1 MSIEAIHYVMKTDIP
16 DGIAKLVAF
25 VIADYAH
32 AETGQAWPKIE
43 TLARKCS
50 QSVRTVQRKIRVLEE
65 LGILRVE
72 QRHAETGRQR
82 ENLFILYLP
91 GVPRP
96 AANDPSPPRSS
107 GRPNRGEGDTQSP
120 IPPSDPVT
128 PGCVSAVT
136 PEGDTAVTP
145 RGIPQK
151 ESIRRESP
159 RRETRDS
166 ALPPASA
173 DAATAPEGA
182 PSPQV
187 SPSRSSTFRSSPVR
201 ACICPETFAPE
212 ERHYAAAEIAGFDR
226 RFVRATADAMRR
238 WSLANAHRPIARKAD
253 WALAFDGILETALRE
268 AAERAAREARR
279 TAPHPARARRSTN
292 GMLDL
297 AADLMGV
304 PDDPADILAAFGL
317 GPTISANG
325 HDAGDGPLHGRLR
338 EPGGGPS
345 DGLPAQAHPR
355 LAGAGR

>member
-32 AETGQAWPKIE
+32 AETGQAWPKVE

-82 ENLFILYLP
+82 ENLFVLYLP

-107 GRPNRGEGDTQSP
+107 GRPTRGEGDTQSP
-120 IPPSDPVT
+120 IPPPDPVT
-128 PGCVSAVT
+128 PEGVTAVT

-151 ESIRRESP
+151 ESTRRESP
-159 RRETRDS
+159 RREIRDS

-173 DAATAPEGA
+173 GAATAPKGA
-182 PSPQV
+182 PF
-187 SPSRSSTFRSSPVR
+187 SRAVL
-201 ACICPETFAPE
+201 CPDGFAPE
-212 ERHYAAAEIAGFDR
+212 GRHYAAAEALGFDAA
-226 RFVRATADAMRR
+226 FVRQTAASMHR
-238 WSLANAHRPIARKAD
+238 WSHANAHRPIARKAD
-253 WALAFDGILETALRE
+253 WALAFDGILDTALRE
-268 AAERAAREARR
+268 AAERAARAS
-279 TAPHPARARRSTN
+279 ARASPSTRARSSN
-292 GMLDL
+292 GALTIL
-297 AADLMGV
+297 ADVYGV
-304 PDDPADILAAFGL
+304 PDDPSSLYDQLFGS
-317 GPTISANG
+317 PAHPG
-325 HDAGDGPLHGRLR
+325 HAVDGPVRGPVHEPAGGSADRL
-338 EPGGGPS
+338 PLQAP
-345 DGLPAQAHPR
+345 PAR
-355 LAGAGR
+355 LGARS

>member
-82 ENLFILYLP
+82 ENLFVLYLP

-96 AANDPSPPRSS
+96 AANDPTPPRSS

-120 IPPSDPVT
+120 IPPPDPVT
-128 PGCVSAVT
+128 PGGVSSVT

-151 ESIRRESP
+151 ESTRRESP

-173 DAATAPEGA
+173 HAATAPKGA
-182 PSPQV
+182 PSP
-187 SPSRSSTFRSSPVR
+187 R
-201 ACICPETFAPE
+201 AVLCPDGFEPE
-212 ERHYAAAEIAGFDR
+212 GRHYAAAEALGFDAA
-226 RFVRATADAMRR
+226 FVRQTAASMHR
-238 WSLANAHRPIARKAD
+238 WSHANAHRPIARKAD
-253 WALAFDGILETALRE
+253 WALAFDGILDTALRE

-279 TAPHPARARRSTN
+279 SASAPTSPRRSTN
-292 GMLDL
+292 GGL
-297 AADLMGV
+297 ALVAEMIGL
-304 PDDPADILAAFGL
+304 PHDPADLLNVLGLESGRDAA
-317 GPTISANG
+317 AR
-325 HDAGDGPLHGRLR
+325 DAGDGPVHHAVHEPVGGRA
-338 EPGGGPS
+338 
-345 DGLPAQAHPR
+345 GLLPPQAPTR
-355 LAGAGR
+355 RFGA

>member
-32 AETGQAWPKIE
+32 AETGQAWPKVE

-50 QSVRTVQRKIRVLEE
+50 QSVRTFQRKIRVLEE

-82 ENLFILYLP
+82 ENLFVLYLP

-96 AANDPSPPRSS
+96 AANDPTPPRSS
-107 GRPNRGEGDTQSP
+107 GRPGRREGDTQSP
-120 IPPSDPVT
+120 IPPPDPVT
-128 PGCVSAVT
+128 PGGVSSVT

-145 RGIPQK
+145 RGIHQK
-151 ESIRRESP
+151 ESTRRESP
-159 RRETRDS
+159 RREIRDS
-166 ALPPASA
+166 SLPPASA
-173 DAATAPEGA
+173 DAATAPKGA
-182 PSPQV
+182 PSPQAA
-187 SPSRSSTFRSSPVR
+187 PSRFSSSGSSPAR

-212 ERHYAAAEIAGFDR
+212 ERHYAAAEAAGFDR
-226 RFVRATADAMRR
+226 RFVRSTADAMRR

-253 WALAFDGILETALRE
+253 WALAFDGILDTALRE

-279 TAPHPARARRSTN
+279 ATPHPAHARRSTN

-317 GPTISANG
+317 GPAVPTVDD
-325 HDAGDGPLHGRLR
+325 DARDGPFHGRLR
-338 EPGGGPS
+338 EPGGGSS
-345 DGLPAQAHPR
+345 DGFPAQAHPR
-355 LAGAGR
+355 LASARR